1 MSGSFLR
8 SFIMYS
14 VDGFFIKFEHFLLFY
29 TKSNGKIMSLLCKK
43 FSDMAHLGS
52 YWAACG
58 SLIKMSLTS
67 VI

>member
-1 MSGSFLR
+1 
-8 SFIMYS
+8 MYS

-43 FSDMAHLGS
+43 FSDMAHLG
-52 YWAACG
+52 ACG